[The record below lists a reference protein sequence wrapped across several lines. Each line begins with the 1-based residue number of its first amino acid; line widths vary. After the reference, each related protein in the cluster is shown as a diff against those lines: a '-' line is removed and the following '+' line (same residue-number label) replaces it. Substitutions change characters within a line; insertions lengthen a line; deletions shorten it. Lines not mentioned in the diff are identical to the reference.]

1 MLTKPVPSRPEVA
14 AVALAAAVDAA
25 AAVAAVDAAVAVA
38 AVVRAGNPQVFTR
51 EAAAPTRPLRAPQ
64 SPSAPFWVLTSLQP
78 SLE

>member
-1 MLTKPVPSRPEVA
+1 MKPVRSPPVA
-14 AVALAAAVDAA
+14 AAADLAVAVDAA

-51 EAAAPTRPLRAPQ
+51 KAVAEKRPLRAPQ
-64 SPSAPFWVLTSLQP
+64 TTYADFWVLTSLQP